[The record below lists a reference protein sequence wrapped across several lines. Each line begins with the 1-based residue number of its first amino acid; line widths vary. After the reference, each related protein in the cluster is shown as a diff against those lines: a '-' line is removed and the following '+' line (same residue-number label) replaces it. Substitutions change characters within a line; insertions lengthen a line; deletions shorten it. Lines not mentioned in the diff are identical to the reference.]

1 MGWYN
6 AGTLSPSLDLNLSLV
21 LTDLAASTHKRR
33 EEVSLVRETED
44 IAVNQLPAALLL
56 AHLVLLHIHVPREI
70 ILEHTHENNREESGE
85 QKHQNERV
93 DDRQPVNLESARK
106 EARIMV
112 AAHAVLPGK
121 LRLGH
126 PLDRVRERDISL
138 HQIVSD
144 IHLALGV
151 GAHVHAH
158 DLVDVV
164 ADGEMK
170 VRVKVAPGRLE
181 VTEEQVLTLHLA
193 NVAPHRKILKEHL
206 RVHGVW
212 VRTCVSQHLTRSVG
226 PSIGQLVASND
237 SQTISRRYC
246 PTPRP
251 TLPTLF
257 HPRALPRSSSH
268 PQWHQQSS

>member
-1 MGWYN
+1 
-6 AGTLSPSLDLNLSLV
+6 
-21 LTDLAASTHKRR
+21 
-33 EEVSLVRETED
+33 
-44 IAVNQLPAALLL
+44 
-56 AHLVLLHIHVPREI
+56 
-70 ILEHTHENNREESGE
+70 
-85 QKHQNERV
+85 
-93 DDRQPVNLESARK
+93 
-106 EARIMV
+106 MV

-206 RVHGVW
+206 EVVVILNGISKALDLVGLQGLLAEEEPLHIVKER
-212 VRTCVSQHLTRSVG
+212 HLVG
-226 PSIGQLVASND
+226 AGDFTVAHEVLAKFVVVALLFAGRAAKRERIVLVGLARIIERPDLVADDEHRIMRLVVHAAGRSCGRQRQRKQRPESRHRTRGGND
-237 SQTISRRYC
+237 SV
-246 PTPRP
+246 
-251 TLPTLF
+251 
-257 HPRALPRSSSH
+257 
-268 PQWHQQSS
+268 